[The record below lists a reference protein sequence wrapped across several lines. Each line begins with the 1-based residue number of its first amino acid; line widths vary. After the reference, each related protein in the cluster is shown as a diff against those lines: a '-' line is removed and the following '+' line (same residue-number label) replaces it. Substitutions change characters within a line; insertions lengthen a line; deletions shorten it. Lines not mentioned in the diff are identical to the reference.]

1 MLKLRIEIK
10 ISLSLSSRLNIRVM
24 GQKSTTIRKE
34 MMRRKVSPA
43 SSERNQIS
51 RTGAWAQTSRNSQ
64 HLERSLA
71 DVVAEFGLKVPYEP
85 SILYFGQQE
94 NEKQDM
100 AYLFP
105 KSPSKTMFDGI
116 MEKIFHLQSF
126 CGHIT
131 FKREDTR
138 KSSTVP
144 SDPDTM
150 GISEEHLDKLKVF
163 CFNKILIISNWVSGD
178 FWASRCW
185 EQRFPD

>member
-1 MLKLRIEIK
+1 MLKLRIQIEFLSVLVL
-10 ISLSLSSRLNIRVM
+10 ISQVM
-24 GQKSTTIRKE
+24 GQKNSTIRKE

-51 RTGAWAQTSRNSQ
+51 RTGAWAQTSRNPQ

-138 KSSTVP
+138 KSSTVL

-150 GISEEHLDKLKVF
+150 GISVEHLDKLKVF
-163 CFNKILIISNWVSGD
+163 YFLIK
-178 FWASRCW
+178 F
-185 EQRFPD
+185 